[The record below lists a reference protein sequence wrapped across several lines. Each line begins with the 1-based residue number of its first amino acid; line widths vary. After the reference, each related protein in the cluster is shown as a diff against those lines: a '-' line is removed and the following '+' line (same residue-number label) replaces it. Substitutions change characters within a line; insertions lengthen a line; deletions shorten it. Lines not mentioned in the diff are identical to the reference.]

1 MLLNKNKIPVAFS
14 IIQLLCFVLYY
25 IFDTPLV
32 HPHAMISIE
41 TFFFLIINTFLIL
54 LFSIFFL
61 IKKKHKISIW
71 IIPFFLFIFNL
82 YQTT

>member
-1 MLLNKNKIPVAFS
+1 MILNKNKIPVAFS

-32 HPHAMISIE
+32 HPHVMISIE

-61 IKKKHKISIW
+61 IKKKQNISIW

>member
-1 MLLNKNKIPVAFS
+1 MILNKNKIPVAFS
-14 IIQLLCFVLYY
+14 ITQLLCFVLYS

-41 TFFFLIINTFLIL
+41 TFFFLIANMVLLVLFLL
-54 LFSIFFL
+54 FFL
-61 IKKKHKISIW
+61 IKKKQNISIW
-71 IIPFFLFIFNL
+71 IIPFFLFTFNL